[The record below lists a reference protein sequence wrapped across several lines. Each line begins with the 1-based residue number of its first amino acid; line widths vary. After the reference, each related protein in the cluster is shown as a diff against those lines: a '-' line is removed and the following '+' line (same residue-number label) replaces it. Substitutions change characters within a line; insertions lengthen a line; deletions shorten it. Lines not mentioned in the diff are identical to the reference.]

1 MSLSRRFALGTF
13 LALPAQAALAQALT
27 EAQRAEVLDILRRAL
42 RDDPSILRDALAS
55 LETADQTAQ
64 AEAARQALASNA
76 DALFRNP
83 EDPVKGNPQGRVTM
97 VEFFDARC
105 GYCKA
110 LHPTMEEAIRRN
122 SQLRVVLKDIPILGP
137 NSVLAS
143 RALFA
148 AQRQGKYVQLYDAL
162 MRGRDDTTEA
172 VLRREAERLGA
183 DWARLRR
190 DMDDPA
196 IMRRIEANVNLA
208 RALNIQGT
216 PAMVVGSTIIPGA
229 VSLQQL
235 EAAIAAAA

>member
-1 MSLSRRFALGTF
+1 MPFSRRLALGAF

-42 RDDPSILRDALAS
+42 REDPSILREALAAV
-55 LETADQTAQ
+55 EAADQREQ
-64 AEAARQALASNA
+64 AEAATRALAANA

-83 EDPVKGNPQGRVTM
+83 DDPVKGNPQGRITL

-110 LHPTMEEAIRRN
+110 MHPTMEEAIRRN
-122 SQLRVVLKDIPILGP
+122 GQLRVVLKDIPILGP

-148 AQRQGKYVQLYDAL
+148 AQRQNRYTQLYDAL

-172 VLRREAERLGA
+172 VLRREAERLGM
-183 DWARLRR
+183 DWTRLRR

-196 IMRRIEANVNLA
+196 VARRIEANLNLA

-229 VSLQQL
+229 VGLQQL
-235 EAAIAAAA
+235 DAAIAAAA

>member
-1 MSLSRRFALGTF
+1 MPRTAAVTAYVDF
-13 LALPAQAALAQALT
+13 LRAKSPATTPLQPSAFSVPPSHAQLAAL
-27 EAQRAEVLDILRRAL
+27 
-42 RDDPSILRDALAS
+42 
-55 LETADQTAQ
+55 
-64 AEAARQALASNA
+64 
-76 DALFRNP
+76 
-83 EDPVKGNPQGRVTM
+83 
-97 VEFFDARC
+97 EFFDARC

>member
-1 MSLSRRFALGTF
+1 MPFSRRLALGAL
-13 LALPAQAALAQALT
+13 LAAPAHAALAQALT
-27 EAQRAEVLDILRRAL
+27 EAQRAEVLDLLRRAL
-42 RDDPSILRDALAS
+42 REDPSILREALAAV
-55 LETADQTAQ
+55 EAADQREQ
-64 AEAARQALASNA
+64 AEAATRALTANA

-83 EDPVKGNPQGRVTM
+83 DDPVKGNPQGRITL

-110 LHPTMEEAIRRN
+110 MHPTMEEAIRRN
-122 SQLRVVLKDIPILGP
+122 GQLRVVLKDIPILGP

-148 AQRQGKYVQLYDAL
+148 AQRQNRYTQLYDAL

-172 VLRREAERLGA
+172 VLRREAERLGM
-183 DWARLRR
+183 DWTRLRR
-190 DMDDPA
+190 DMDDPSVA
-196 IMRRIEANVNLA
+196 RRIETNLNLA

-229 VSLQQL
+229 VGLQQL

>member
-1 MSLSRRFALGTF
+1 MPFSRRLALGAL
-13 LALPAQAALAQALT
+13 LAAPAHAALAQALT

-42 RDDPSILRDALAS
+42 REDPSILREALAAV
-55 LETADQTAQ
+55 EAADQREQ
-64 AEAARQALASNA
+64 AEAASRALAANA

-83 EDPVKGNPQGRVTM
+83 DDPVKGNPQGRITL

-110 LHPTMEEAIRRN
+110 MHPTMEEAIRRN
-122 SQLRVVLKDIPILGP
+122 GQLRVVLKDIPILGP
-137 NSVLAS
+137 NSILAS

-148 AQRQGKYVQLYDAL
+148 AQRQNRYAQLYDAL
-162 MRGRDDTTEA
+162 MRVRDETNEA
-172 VLRREAERLGA
+172 VLRRESDRLGL
-183 DWARLRR
+183 DWTRLRR

-196 IMRRIEANVNLA
+196 IARRIEANLNLA

-216 PAMVVGSTIIPGA
+216 PAIVVGHTIIPGA
-229 VSLQQL
+229 VGLQQL

>member
-1 MSLSRRFALGTF
+1 MPFSRRLALGAF

-42 RDDPSILRDALAS
+42 REDPSILREALAAV
-55 LETADQTAQ
+55 EAADQREQ
-64 AEAARQALASNA
+64 AEAATRALAANA

-83 EDPVKGNPQGRVTM
+83 DDPVKGNPQGRITL

-110 LHPTMEEAIRRN
+110 MHPTMEEAIRRN
-122 SQLRVVLKDIPILGP
+122 GQLRVVLKDIPILGP

-148 AQRQGKYVQLYDAL
+148 AQRQNRYTQLYDAL

-172 VLRREAERLGA
+172 VLRREAERLGM
-183 DWARLRR
+183 DWTRLRR

-196 IMRRIEANVNLA
+196 VARRIEANLNLA

-229 VSLQQL
+229 VGLQQL